1 MTPGRPGQ
9 VKTMKDRDYELLSQ
23 YLDGELDAAATAA
36 LEQRLAEEPD
46 LADLLAR
53 LRRLDA
59 DIAASVCAAATDNVP
74 EHVAALLRDD
84 GKVVPL
90 RRPLKRAAWP
100 AALAASVVAAVA
112 LLLVPGEDGRQPLT
126 GSDALLAGAL
136 EVEPSRA
143 DGWVALADGRA
154 LQPVLTFPDRDGN
167 WCREFLLRDDDQDWR
182 GVACREAG
190 RWETQVVARETFLA
204 AEEAYR
210 PAGAGDNDKVAGFI
224 TRNAADIALG
234 ASEEQALITS
244 GWQDH
249 R

>member
-1 MTPGRPGQ
+1 MTPRGHDGIE
-9 VKTMKDRDYELLSQ
+9 TMTDRDFEQLSQ
-23 YLDGELDAAATAA
+23 YLDDELDSEARAA
-36 LEQRLAEEPD
+36 LEQRLAAEPG

-53 LRRLDA
+53 LRRLDGQV
-59 DIAASVCAAATDNVP
+59 AASVCASATDSVP

-84 GKVVPL
+84 RNVVPL
-90 RRPLKRAAWP
+90 RRPLHRAVWP

-112 LLLVPGEDGRQPLT
+112 LLLVPGEDGQQPLT

-136 EVEPSRA
+136 ESEPSRA
-143 DGWVALADGRA
+143 GGWIALADGRA

-234 ASEEQALITS
+234 AGEEQALIAS
-244 GWQDH
+244 DWQDA

>member
-1 MTPGRPGQ
+1 MT
-9 VKTMKDRDYELLSQ
+9 DRDYELLSQ
-23 YLDGELDAAATAA
+23 YLDGELDAGAAAA

-59 DIAASVCAAATDNVP
+59 DIAASVCASATDSVP

-90 RRPLKRAAWP
+90 RRPLRRTLHRAAWP
-100 AALAASVVAAVA
+100 AALAASVVAALA
-112 LLLVPGEDGRQPLT
+112 LLLVPGEDGQQPLT
-126 GSDALLAGAL
+126 GSDALLASAL
-136 EVEPSRA
+136 ESEPSRA
-143 DGWVALADGRA
+143 EGWVTLTDGRA

-234 ASEEQALITS
+234 ASEEQALIAS
-244 GWQDH
+244 DWQDP